1 MDITVDTSQ
10 IKAFAGDLK
19 AAQPLVTQEMTSA
32 MQRAT
37 LAVESDAKARVA
49 VKTGNL
55 RRSITST
62 ARASAGGV
70 EGRIGTNTPYAR
82 YVEEGR
88 GPIDAGE
95 GRVLRFEIGGEVL
108 FRRRVGPAAA
118 RPYLRPAF
126 DAQRGRIRTEF
137 AQVPKR
143 VIARL
148 AA

>member
-1 MDITVDTSQ
+1 
-10 IKAFAGDLK
+10 
-19 AAQPLVTQEMTSA
+19 

-37 LAVESDAKARVA
+37 LAVESDAKARVS
-49 VKTGNL
+49 VVTGNL

-82 YVEEGR
+82 IVEEGR

-95 GRVLRFEIGGEVL
+95 GRVLRFVIGGEVL
-108 FRRRVGPAAA
+108 YRRRVGPAAA